1 MKKTILSL
9 CILTLLSSCGS
20 ETQDNQV
27 DNSEM
32 IYELEE
38 KYNDQ
43 NLRNEKMSVEIFDLE
58 NEKSNLENELIEM
71 NGKLKPEE
79 IEDIQM
85 KIDSLNALIDNKISE
100 KEQLES
106 ELEKITKQ
114 VDSLNALNT
123 K

>member
-9 CILTLLSSCGS
+9 CILTLLSSCRS

>member
-9 CILTLLSSCGS
+9 CILTLLFSCGS
-20 ETQDNQV
+20 ETQDNQI

-32 IYELEE
+32 IYELETT
-38 KYNDQ
+38 YNDQ
-43 NLRNEKMSVEIFDLE
+43 NLRNEKMSVEIFDLN
-58 NEKSNLENELIEM
+58 NEITTLENELIEM
-71 NGKLKPEE
+71 EGKLKPEE
-79 IEDIQM
+79 IEDIKM
-85 KIDSLNALIDNKISE
+85 KIDSLNVLIDNKMSE

-106 ELEKITKQ
+106 ELEKIKKQ